1 MWRIW
6 FVFSLFILLI
16 FGIIARLF
24 YWQIISGYHLK
35 AEATAQYKLEL
46 TIPAERGSIITSDGY
61 PLVMNK
67 SASLVYAEPAN
78 IENRK
83 VFSELVSQALQIE
96 EASVSAMIADTA
108 KMWSPILH
116 KVDEEK
122 IQKLKALNL
131 KGLGFE
137 KEPKRY
143 YPESSMAA
151 QLLGF
156 VGLDQN
162 GSDVGYFGLEGYYN
176 RELQGKAGGV
186 TIEKD
191 VTGAPILVGESIRIE
206 PENGSTIVLWLDRTI
221 QNIVEQRLAEG
232 IAKYG
237 AKEGSVVVMDPTTGG
252 ILAMASYP
260 SYHPGQYQQ
269 FDRELYKNPIVAS
282 QYEPG
287 STFKALV
294 MGAAIDKGLIK
305 ATSIFDETGP
315 VAVSDYTI
323 RTWNNEYN
331 GPLTMTQVLEH
342 SSNVGM
348 VYVEKLLGKDAFVK
362 FIKDVGFGTP
372 TNIDLEDES
381 TPIARSDKDWKEI
394 DLATASFGQ
403 GIAVTP
409 LQMVRATAAI
419 ANGGWLME
427 PHMVKKMQ
435 DTNGRTIDIKPKK
448 VRQIMSG
455 ATSQV
460 VTEMMTS
467 AVDNGEAKW
476 AKPKGYR
483 IAGKTGTAQIPV
495 AGHYDATKTIASF
508 VGFAPAD
515 KPKFAMLVTLREPS
529 SSQWGSETAAPL
541 FFNIAQDIFLYMGIP
556 AQL

>member
-6 FVFSLFILLI
+6 FVFSLFILLSC
-16 FGIIARLF
+16 GIIARLF
-24 YWQIISGYHLK
+24 YWQVISAYHLK

-46 TIPAERGSIITSDGY
+46 TIPAQRGSIITSDGY
-61 PLVMNK
+61 AIVMNK
-67 SASLVYAEPAN
+67 LASLVYAEPNN
-78 IENRK
+78 IEDSK
-83 VFSELVSQALQIE
+83 VFSQLVSGALRIE
-96 EASVSAMIADTA
+96 EASVSALISDSS
-108 KMWSPILH
+108 KMWAPILH
-116 KVDEEK
+116 KVDEVK
-122 IQKLKALNL
+122 IQELKSLNI

-143 YPESSMAA
+143 YPEGSMAA

-156 VGLDQN
+156 VGSDQN

-176 RELQGKAGGV
+176 RELQGKAGSV
-186 TIEKD
+186 TYEKD
-191 VTGAPILVGESIRIE
+191 VNGAPILVGESVRIE
-206 PENGSTIVLWLDRTI
+206 PENGSTMILWLDRTI
-221 QNIVEQRLAEG
+221 QNIVEQKLFEG

-237 AKEGSVVVMDPTTGG
+237 AKEGSVVVMDPVTGG

-282 QYEPG
+282 TYEPG
-287 STFKALV
+287 STFKALI

-305 ATSIFDETGP
+305 PMSIFDEKGP
-315 VAVSDYTI
+315 IEVSDYTI
-323 RTWNNEYN
+323 RTWNNKYN
-331 GPLTMTQVLEH
+331 GPITMTQVLEQ

-348 VYVEKLLGKDAFVK
+348 VYVGKLLGIGAFVK
-362 FIKDVGFGTP
+362 FIKDVGFGVP
-372 TNIDLEDES
+372 TNIDLEDENS
-381 TPIARSDKDWKEI
+381 PMIRSDRDWKEI

-409 LQMVRATAAI
+409 LQMVRAIAAI
-419 ANGGWLME
+419 AHGGWLME

-435 DTNGRTIDIKPKK
+435 YPNERTIDIKPKK
-448 VRQIMSG
+448 VRQVLSS
-455 ATSQV
+455 AASQV
-460 VTEMMTS
+460 VTEMMTA

-515 KPKFAMLVTLREPS
+515 KPRFAMLVTLREPS

-541 FFNIAQDIFLYMGIP
+541 FFAIAKDIFLYMGIP

>member
-1 MWRIW
+1 MW
-6 FVFSLFILLI
+6 FVFSLFIFLLC
-16 FGIIARLF
+16 GVVARLF

-35 AEATAQYKLEL
+35 AEGAAQYKLEL
-46 TIPAERGSIITSDGY
+46 TLPAERGSIITSDGY

-67 SASLVYAEPAN
+67 SASLVYAEPKN
-78 IENRK
+78 IENSK
-83 VFSELVSQALQIE
+83 VFSELVSQTLQIDV
-96 EASVSAMIADTA
+96 ASVAAMISDTSR
-108 KMWSPILH
+108 MWSPILH

-122 IQKLKALNL
+122 IQKLRSLNI

-143 YPESSMAA
+143 YPEGSMAA

-162 GSDVGYFGLEGYYN
+162 GYDVGYFGLEGYYN
-176 RELQGKAGGV
+176 RELQGKAGSV

-191 VTGAPILVGESIRIE
+191 VTGAPILVGDSIRIE
-206 PENGSTIVLWLDRTI
+206 PENGSTMILWLDRTI
-221 QNIVEQRLAEG
+221 QNIVEKKLLEG
-232 IAKYG
+232 IQKYG

-260 SYHPGQYQQ
+260 SYHPGQYRE

-294 MGAAIDKGLIK
+294 MGIAIDKELIK
-305 ATSIFDETGP
+305 ATTIFDEKGP
-315 VAVSDYTI
+315 VEVSDYTI
-323 RTWNNEYN
+323 RTWNNEYH
-331 GPLTMTQVLEH
+331 GPITMTQVLEH

-348 VYVEKLLGKDAFVK
+348 VHVGKLLGIETFVQ
-362 FIKDVGFGTP
+362 FIKDVGFGLP
-372 TNIDLEDES
+372 TKIDLEDES
-381 TPIARSDKDWKEI
+381 SPIMRSDRDWKEI

-409 LQMVRATAAI
+409 LQMIRATSAI

-427 PHMVKKMQ
+427 PHMVKQMQ
-435 DTNGRTIDIKPKK
+435 NAKKRIIEVKPKK
-448 VRQIMSG
+448 IRQIFSA
-455 ATSQV
+455 ATAQV
-460 VTEMMTS
+460 VTEMMTA

-495 AGHYDATKTIASF
+495 AGHYDSKKTIASF
-508 VGFAPAD
+508 VGFAPSD
-515 KPKFAMLVTLREPS
+515 KPRFAMLVTLREPS

-541 FFNIAQDIFLYMGIP
+541 FFNIAKELFLYLGIP

>member
-6 FVFSLFILLI
+6 FVFSLFILLAC
-16 FGIIARLF
+16 GIIARLF
-24 YWQIISGYHLK
+24 YWQIISGPHLR

-46 TIPAERGSIITSDGY
+46 TLPAQRGSIITSDGY

-67 SASLVYAEPAN
+67 SASLVYAEPKN
-78 IENRK
+78 IENSK
-83 VFSELVSQALQIE
+83 VFSELVSGALQIE
-96 EASVSAMIADTA
+96 EASVAAMISDSTR
-108 KMWSPILH
+108 MWVPILH

-122 IQKLKALNL
+122 IQQLKSLNI

-143 YPESSMAA
+143 YPEGSVAA

-176 RELQGKAGGV
+176 RELQGKPGSV

-191 VTGAPILVGESIRIE
+191 VTGAPILVGESVRIE
-206 PENGSTIVLWLDRTI
+206 PENGSTVVLWLDRTI
-221 QNIVEQRLAEG
+221 QNIAEQKLAEG

-237 AKEGSVVVMDPTTGG
+237 AKEGSVVVMDPSTGG

-260 SYHPGQYQQ
+260 SYHPGQYQEY
-269 FDRELYKNPIVAS
+269 DRELYKNPIVAS
-282 QYEPG
+282 TYEPG

-305 ATSIFDETGP
+305 PMSIFDEKGP
-315 VAVSDYTI
+315 IEVSDYTI
-323 RTWNNEYN
+323 RTWNNEYH
-331 GPLTMTQVLEH
+331 GPMSITQVLEH

-348 VYVEKLLGKDAFVK
+348 VYVAKLLGIDAFVK
-362 FIKDVGFGTP
+362 FIKDAGFGVT

-381 TPIARSDKDWKEI
+381 SPSIRSDKDWKEI

-435 DTNGRTIDIKPKK
+435 YPNGRIIDVKPKK
-448 VRQIMSG
+448 VRQVISS
-455 ATSQV
+455 ATAQV

-515 KPKFAMLVTLREPS
+515 KPRFAMLVTLREPS
-529 SSQWGSETAAPL
+529 SSPWGSETAAPL
-541 FFNIAQDIFLYMGIP
+541 FFNIAKDIFLYLGIP

>member
-1 MWRIW
+1 
-6 FVFSLFILLI
+6 
-16 FGIIARLF
+16 
-24 YWQIISGYHLK
+24 
-35 AEATAQYKLEL
+35 
-46 TIPAERGSIITSDGY
+46 
-61 PLVMNK
+61 MNK

-78 IENRK
+78 IENSK
-83 VFSELVSQALQIE
+83 VFSQLVAGVLHIE
-96 EASVSAMIADTA
+96 EASVSAMISDTSR
-108 KMWSPILH
+108 MWSPILH
-116 KVDEEK
+116 KVDEET
-122 IQKLKALNL
+122 IQKLKALNV

-162 GSDVGYFGLEGYYN
+162 GNDVGYFGLEGYYN
-176 RELQGKAGGV
+176 RELQGKAGSV

-206 PENGSTIVLWLDRTI
+206 PENGSTMILWLDRTI

-315 VAVSDYTI
+315 VVVSDYTI

-331 GPLTMTQVLEH
+331 GHLTMTQVLEH

-362 FIKDVGFGTP
+362 FIKDVGFGIP

-381 TPIARSDKDWKEI
+381 SPIARKDRDWKEI

-448 VRQIMSG
+448 VRQIMSS

-460 VTEMMTS
+460 VTEMMTA

-541 FFNIAQDIFLYMGIP
+541 FFNIARDIFLYMGIP

>member
-1 MWRIW
+1 M
-6 FVFSLFILLI
+6 
-16 FGIIARLF
+16 
-24 YWQIISGYHLK
+24 K

-61 PLVMNK
+61 PIVMNK
-67 SASLVYAEPAN
+67 SASLVYVEPKN
-78 IENRK
+78 IENSK
-83 VFSELVSQALQIE
+83 VFAQLVSGVLQIE
-96 EASVSAMIADTA
+96 EASVSAMISDSS
-108 KMWSPILH
+108 KMWIPILH

-122 IQKLKALNL
+122 IQELKSLNI

-143 YPESSMAA
+143 YPEGSMAA

-176 RELQGKAGGV
+176 RELQGKAGSIS
-186 TIEKD
+186 IEKD
-191 VTGAPILVGESIRIE
+191 VSGAPILVGESVRIE
-206 PENGSTIVLWLDRTI
+206 PENGSTMVLWLDRTI
-221 QNIVEQRLAEG
+221 QNIVEQKLAEG

-237 AKEGSVVVMDPTTGG
+237 AKEGSVVVMDPATGG

-269 FDRELYKNPIVAS
+269 FDKELYKNPIVAS
-282 QYEPG
+282 AYEPG

-305 ATSIFDETGP
+305 ATSIFEEIGP
-315 VAVSDYTI
+315 IAVSDYTI

-348 VYVEKLLGKDAFVK
+348 VYVAKLLGIDAFVK
-362 FIKDVGFGTP
+362 YIKNVGFGVP

-381 TPIARSDKDWKEI
+381 SPIARSDKDWKEI

-409 LQMVRATAAI
+409 LQMVRATAAV

-435 DTNGRTIDIKPKK
+435 DTNNRTIDIKPKK
-448 VRQIMSG
+448 VRQVMSS

-495 AGHYDATKTIASF
+495 AGHYDDKRTIASF

-515 KPKFAMLVTLREPS
+515 KPRFAMLVTLREPS

-541 FFNIAQDIFLYMGIP
+541 FFTIAKDIFLYLGIP
-556 AQL
+556 AQ

>member
-6 FVFSLFILLI
+6 FVFSVFILLTC
-16 FGIIARLF
+16 GIIARLF

-46 TIPAERGSIITSDGY
+46 TLPAERGSIITSDGY
-61 PLVMNK
+61 PIVMNK

-78 IENRK
+78 IDNHK
-83 VFSELVSQALQIE
+83 VFSELVSQVLQIDV
-96 EASVSAMIADTA
+96 ASVAAMISDTS

-122 IQKLKALNL
+122 IQELKLLNV

-143 YPESSMAA
+143 YPEGSMAA

-162 GSDVGYFGLEGYYN
+162 GNDVGYFGLEGYYN
-176 RELQGKAGGV
+176 RELQGKAGSI

-191 VTGAPILVGESIRIE
+191 VTGAPILVGDSTRIE
-206 PENGSTIVLWLDRTI
+206 PENGSTMVLWLDRTM
-221 QNIVEQRLAEG
+221 QNIVEKKLIEG
-232 IAKYG
+232 IQKYG

-260 SYHPGQYQQ
+260 SYHPGQYRE
-269 FDRELYKNPIVAS
+269 FDREFYKNPIVAS

-294 MGAAIDKGLIK
+294 MGIAIDKGLIK
-305 ATSIFDETGP
+305 ATTIFDEKEP
-315 VAVSDYTI
+315 VEVSDYTI
-323 RTWNNEYN
+323 RTWNNEYH
-331 GPLTMTQVLEH
+331 GPITMTEVLEH

-348 VYVEKLLGKDAFVK
+348 VYVGKLLGIETFVQ
-362 FIKDVGFGTP
+362 FIKDVGFGLP
-372 TNIDLEDES
+372 TKIDLEDES
-381 TPIARSDKDWKEI
+381 SPIMRSDRDWKEI

-409 LQMVRATAAI
+409 LQMIRATSAI

-427 PHMVKKMQ
+427 PHMVKQMQ
-435 DTNGRTIDIKPKK
+435 NAKKRIIEVKPKK
-448 VRQIMSG
+448 IRQIFSA
-455 ATSQV
+455 ATAQV
-460 VTEMMTS
+460 VTEMMTA

-495 AGHYDATKTIASF
+495 AGHYDNKKPIASF

-515 KPKFAMLVTLREPS
+515 KPRFAMLVTLREPS

-541 FFNIAQDIFLYMGIP
+541 FFNIAKELFLYLGIP

>member
-6 FVFSLFILLI
+6 FVFSLFILLV

-46 TIPAERGSIITSDGY
+46 TLPAERGSIITSDGY
-61 PLVMNK
+61 PIVMNK
-67 SASLVYAEPAN
+67 SASLVYAEPKN
-78 IENRK
+78 IENHK
-83 VFSELVSQALQIE
+83 VFSELVSQALHIDV
-96 EASVSAMIADTA
+96 ASVAAMISDSSR
-108 KMWSPILH
+108 MWSPILH

-122 IQKLKALNL
+122 IQELKSLTI

-143 YPESSMAA
+143 YPEGSMAA

-162 GSDVGYFGLEGYYN
+162 GYDVGYFGLEGYYN
-176 RELQGKAGGV
+176 RELQGKAGSV

-206 PENGSTIVLWLDRTI
+206 SENGSTMVLWLDRTI
-221 QNIVEQRLAEG
+221 QNIVEKKLIEG
-232 IAKYG
+232 IQKYG
-237 AKEGSVVVMDPTTGG
+237 AKEGSVVVMDPSTGG

-260 SYHPGQYQQ
+260 SYHPGQYQL

-305 ATSIFDETGP
+305 ATTIFDEKGP
-315 VAVSDYTI
+315 VEVSDYTI
-323 RTWNNEYN
+323 RTWNNEYH
-331 GPLTMTQVLEH
+331 GPITMTQVLEH

-348 VYVEKLLGKDAFVK
+348 VHVGKLLGIDAFVK
-362 FIKDVGFGTP
+362 FIKDVGFGIP
-372 TNIDLEDES
+372 TKIDLEDES
-381 TPIARSDKDWKEI
+381 SPEMRADRDWKEI

-409 LQMVRATAAI
+409 LQMVRATSAI

-435 DTNGRTIDIKPKK
+435 NTKGRTMEIKPKK
-448 VRQIMSG
+448 VRQIFSG
-455 ATSQV
+455 ATAQI
-460 VTEMMTS
+460 VTEMMTA

-495 AGHYDATKTIASF
+495 AGHYDEKKTIASF

-515 KPKFAMLVTLREPS
+515 KPRFTMLVTLREPS

-541 FFNIAQDIFLYMGIP
+541 FFNIAKDIFLYLGIP